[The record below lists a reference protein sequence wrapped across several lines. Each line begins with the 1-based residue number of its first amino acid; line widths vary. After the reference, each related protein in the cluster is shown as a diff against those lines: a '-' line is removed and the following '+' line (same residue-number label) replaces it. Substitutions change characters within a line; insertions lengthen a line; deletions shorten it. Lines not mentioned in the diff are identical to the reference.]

1 MFFLLSYKQHPPL
14 AQERLMR
21 NETSVHADH
30 PLEIRIVR
38 LLAQA
43 VEQSGKPIAEIARV
57 AGMKRDTVRR
67 SLAGDRNATLS
78 EAVMILDAAGLTGEQ
93 ALFLM
98 LVAGD
103 EFSLAWAGGTLAEF
117 LENLFRR
124 VPGEICDQ
132 LGDNVHE
139 LRPRWAA
146 GTAAL
151 LVRTLAQ
158 HVAELARR
166 GDAIGERQTLVQS

>member
-1 MFFLLSYKQHPPL
+1 M
-14 AQERLMR
+14 
-21 NETSVHADH
+21 HADH

-57 AGMKRDTVRR
+57 AGLKRDTVRR
-67 SLAGDRNATLS
+67 SLAGDRSTTLS
-78 EAVMILDAAGLTGEQ
+78 EAAMILDAAGLVGEQ

-103 EFSLAWAGGTLAEF
+103 EFALAWAGGTLAQF
-117 LENLFRR
+117 LETLFRR
-124 VPGEICDQ
+124 VPREICDQ
-132 LGDNVHE
+132 LGDNVNE
-139 LRPRWAA
+139 LRPRWAG

-151 LVRTLAQ
+151 LARTLAH
-158 HVAELARR
+158 HVGELARR
-166 GDAIGERQTLVQS
+166 GDAIGERQTLAQS

>member
-1 MFFLLSYKQHPPL
+1 MH
-14 AQERLMR
+14 
-21 NETSVHADH
+21 VDH

-38 LLAQA
+38 LLSQA
-43 VEQSGKPIAEIARV
+43 VQQCGKPMAEIARLT
-57 AGMKRDTVRR
+57 GMKRDTVRR

-78 EAVMILDAAGLTGEQ
+78 EAVMILDAAGLAGEQ

-103 EFSLAWAGGTLAEF
+103 EFVLEWAGGTLAEF
-117 LENLFRR
+117 LETLFRR
-124 VPGEICDQ
+124 VPSEICNQ
-132 LGDNVHE
+132 LGENVNE
-139 LRPRWAA
+139 LRPRWAG

-151 LVRTLAQ
+151 LARTLAQ
-158 HVAELARR
+158 HVGELARR